1 MYGVKSMDSTKK
13 IRDSL
18 QNAVFNKVG
27 DMRFE
32 AAITKKEVKKL
43 ILRDVTYYINQ
54 ALKET

>member
-18 QNAVFNKVG
+18 QNAVFNQVG

-43 ILRDVTYYINQ
+43 ILRDVTY
-54 ALKET
+54 